1 MLCSGLAIQLAIEA
15 FDRDSP
21 RILFLYQILSKPLLT
36 LNSKLP
42 LSAAFK
48 SASCLLFSDSNV
60 IGASASTILVYP
72 SLPIR

>member
-36 LNSKLP
+36 LSYLP
-42 LSAAFK
+42 LP
-48 SASCLLFSDSNV
+48 LLRV
-60 IGASASTILVYP
+60 ALVCFFLIQMLLAQVLLQFWCIPHYP
-72 SLPIR
+72 